1 MLKTFKYRI
10 YPNKEEQANIDRTIN
25 TCRILYNNSLAE
37 RKEFYEENKE
47 SLTYKA
53 QANMLPAK
61 KENNPYLP
69 LVHSQVLQDVLKRL
83 DKAFDNFFRRVK
95 AGETPGYPR
104 FQGYHRYNSF
114 TYPQS
119 GYSVIR
125 NKLKLSKIGEVKIK
139 LHRPLEGK
147 IKTCTIIRKNG
158 KYYACFSCEV
168 ETKEM
173 PITGQAVGID
183 MGIKEF
189 VITSDGETVEN
200 PKTYR
205 KAEKKLKKA
214 QRRVSRRKK
223 GSNRRKKAVRIL
235 ANKHEKVKNQRKDI
249 AFKTANKLLKE
260 YDTVVHEDL
269 NIKGMV
275 KNHSLAKSISDAGW
289 GLFFNVLQAKAKQT
303 LGKEVIAVNP
313 YNTSQ
318 MCSQCGEIVPKKL
331 KDRVHNCPYCGLVL
345 DRDWNSAINILRKG
359 IEKTA

>member
-1 MLKTFKYRI
+1 
-10 YPNKEEQANIDRTIN
+10 
-25 TCRILYNNSLAE
+25 
-37 RKEFYEENKE
+37 
-47 SLTYKA
+47 
-53 QANMLPAK
+53 
-61 KENNPYLP
+61 
-69 LVHSQVLQDVLKRL
+69 LQDVLKRL

-275 KNHSLAKSISDAGW
+275 KNHNLAKSISDASW
-289 GLFFNVLQAKAKQT
+289 CEFVRQLQYKAEWNDKIIQQISSYFASSQICNV
-303 LGKEVIAVNP
+303 
-313 YNTSQ
+313 
-318 MCSQCGEIVPKKL
+318 CGYKNIGV
-331 KDRVHNCPYCGLVL
+331 KDLSVREWNCPECHTIH
-345 DRDWNSAINILRKG
+345 DRDNNAALNILNEGLRLLS
-359 IEKTA
+359 A